1 MGSQSAVLVLRKWV
15 VLCLRWAVER
25 GEHLT
30 YRGYD
35 LEIAKDPVGWRLGV
49 HPSRPDLPMLANSN
63 FVVPFPRKDDALSAA
78 RKRIDLVL
86 SL

>member
-1 MGSQSAVLVLRKWV
+1 MFALGGRA
-15 VLCLRWAVER
+15 

-35 LEIAKDPVGWRLGV
+35 LEIAKDPIGWRFGV